1 MVQDKTAASR
11 IFDVLNYIL
20 LTLAALA
27 TVLPFIYVIAVSF
40 TAPQEVAKGGL
51 ILFPKEWSLSAYQ
64 YIFSTNTLIRSLSVT
79 IYVTIVGTL
88 FNLVFTCLMAYPL
101 SRPRLQG
108 RRYIM
113 LGVLFTMLFSGG
125 MIPTYFVVQNL
136 HLTNSLW
143 SLIIPSVI
151 SAFNLIV
158 LKNFFQQIPSELE
171 DCSKIDGCTDIGVF
185 FRIVLPLS
193 GPAIATFALFYAVD
207 HWNTFFSAVL
217 YINDNTKWPIQVYL
231 REIVILAQ
239 SSVGDSTAFED
250 LDIQP
255 LTIRMAVVV
264 FATMP
269 ILLVYPFLQKH
280 FVKGVMLGSV
290 KG

>member
-27 TVLPFIYVIAVSF
+27 AVLPFIYVIAVSF

-239 SSVGDSTAFED
+239 SSVGDSTAFKD